1 MGSLE
6 PRNEGK
12 LLFPHIV
19 GPSVAVPEVLSPD
32 WGPAVQDGCGHTGE
46 I

>member
-1 MGSLE
+1 MGSHE
-6 PRNEGK
+6 PRNERK
-12 LLFPHIV
+12 LPFPDIV
-19 GPSVAVPEVLSPD
+19 GPSEAVPKILHPD